1 MFYTPE
7 SSVWCLHDKP
17 FRFGI
22 NIRYSTRLSLNYSQ
36 SHIILFLFHK
46 NKSRSSSWN
55 RKSCVSYFTHPR
67 QWPALSICCWF
78 DIHLIHCGHCCLSVK
93 KTRLGFFYMVY
104 VFWLH
109 RHLNLLIPV
118 MPLYNCNCLLF
129 VKKPEMWIF
138 LQDSYF
144 SCPEVSSIFAAVYK
158 WVVRNQSV
166 DLDKTLQTNTST
178 VI

>member
-1 MFYTPE
+1 MLWCSSSRCKKEGCNDMVNLMFYTPE

-67 QWPALSICCWF
+67 QWPVLSICCWF
-78 DIHLIHCGHCCLSVK
+78 DIHLIHCGHCCL
-93 KTRLGFFYMVY
+93 
-104 VFWLH
+104 
-109 RHLNLLIPV
+109 
-118 MPLYNCNCLLF
+118 F
-129 VKKPEMWIF
+129 VKN
-138 LQDSYF
+138 QDSDFFTWYMF
-144 SCPEVSSIFAAVYK
+144 SDYI
-158 WVVRNQSV
+158 
-166 DLDKTLQTNTST
+166 
-178 VI
+178 VIWIYWSPWCLCIIVIVFFS

>member
-1 MFYTPE
+1 MLWCSLSRCKKEGCNDMVNLMFYTPE

-22 NIRYSTRLSLNYSQ
+22 NIRYSTRLSLNYSH

-78 DIHLIHCGHCCLSVK
+78 DIHLIHCGHCCLFVK
-93 KTRLGFFYMVY
+93 KTKTR
-104 VFWLH
+104 
-109 RHLNLLIPV
+109 
-118 MPLYNCNCLLF
+118 
-129 VKKPEMWIF
+129 IF
-138 LQDSYF
+138 LHGICFLITSSFEFIDPRDPF
-144 SCPEVSSIFAAVYK
+144 VS
-158 WVVRNQSV
+158 
-166 DLDKTLQTNTST
+166 L
-178 VI
+178 